1 MNWWL
6 MTLTFLAVNLD
17 FFVILLFF
25 LQKYSFGE
33 VLLGYLLGLWLL
45 LVLSYGLGQTL
56 AHWLPEW
63 VLGGLGFL
71 PLYLAFR
78 TEDDDAEL
86 TRFRKSTPV
95 LTVLG
100 TYLVVCAGCNLSVF
114 IPVLLGQ
121 TWPVFL
127 LTLGYFGFLTVIVVL
142 FLWRLGR
149 IPVVTRFLHNDGEW
163 LLRVT
168 YFVIGIYVLYDSGF
182 LAHVW
187 ELIR

>member
-1 MNWWL
+1 

-17 FFVILLFF
+17 FFVLLLFF
-25 LQKYSFGE
+25 LQKYSVGE
-33 VLLGYLLGLWLL
+33 VLLGYLLGLSLL
-45 LVLSYGLGQTL
+45 LLLSYGLGQTL

-86 TRFRKSTPV
+86 ARFRKRSPV
-95 LTVLG
+95 LTVFG

-121 TWPVFL
+121 TLPVFW

-142 FLWRLGR
+142 FLRRLGR
-149 IPVVTRFLHNDGEW
+149 LPVVTQVLNHYGEW

-168 YFVIGIYVLYDSGF
+168 YFVIGTYVLYDSGF
-182 LAHVW
+182 LAHIW
-187 ELIR
+187 ELIK